1 MTNFLISIGS
11 IIVVLGVMILVHE
24 WGHFIVARMCGVR
37 VEVFS
42 VGMGPRVWG
51 FRRGPTDYRV
61 SALPIGGYVRMA
73 GENPVEER
81 TGAPDEFLSKKRWQR
96 ALIIL
101 AGPTMNIVA
110 ALVIATGMMLSGK
123 AEPGYLRQQPQVSI
137 VDKDTPAAQSG
148 LRSGDVL
155 VNVDGKPVRTWDD
168 AYWQS
173 MFVPPGS
180 KLPLEVQRGEKRVSL
195 EIPTSASDSQTDL
208 LGYPAQTT
216 VIGCEAPCE
225 AVRPGMPAAK
235 AGLKEG
241 DRVISVAGNTAVSV
255 YMISQTI
262 AGSDGKPVPMTVERD
277 GQIVDLVLHPVYGEL
292 QGEKRWYIGAVFEA
306 PVVYQTDRFSSA
318 IRGGVRYN
326 VMITAAIVNMLFK
339 LVQHKAHLKQLSGP
353 VGIAEAS
360 GQAAREGLL
369 AFLNIMAVISLN
381 LGILNLLP
389 IPILDG
395 WHLLTLGVEGTMR
408 RDLSLAVKERAM
420 QLGVVFLL
428 LLILIVTY
436 NDVLRLVSPTH

>member
-51 FRRGPTDYRV
+51 FHRGPTDYRV

-73 GENPVEER
+73 GENPAEER

-101 AGPTMNIVA
+101 AGPAMNILM
-110 ALVIATGMMLSGK
+110 ALVIATGMMMTGK
-123 AEPGYLRQQPQVSI
+123 AEPSYLHQQPQISAVAE
-137 VDKDTPAAQSG
+137 DTAAAQVG
-148 LRSGDVL
+148 LRAGDL
-155 VNVDGKPVRTWDD
+155 LMKVNGKAVHTWDD
-168 AYWQS
+168 AIWQS
-173 MFVPPGS
+173 MFVAPGS
-180 KLPLEVQRGEKRVSL
+180 KMPVVVDRDGKQVSL
-195 EIPTSASDSQTDL
+195 EIPTSASASESDL
-208 LGYPAQTT
+208 LGFPVEST
-216 VIGCEAPCE
+216 VVGTVKE
-225 AVRPGMPAAK
+225 GMPAAK
-235 AGLKEG
+235 GGLQQG
-241 DRVISVAGNTAVSV
+241 DRVVSV
-255 YMISQTI
+255 GGKQATSPYVVSMAI
-262 AGSDGKPVPMTVERD
+262 AGSDGKPVPILVERN
-277 GQIVDLVLHPVYGEL
+277 GQSVNLVLHPVYGEL
-292 QGEKRWYIGAVFEA
+292 QGEKRWYIGAVFET
-306 PVVYQTDRFSSA
+306 PMTYRSDRVSSA
-318 IRGGVRYN
+318 VRDGVRYN
-326 VMITAAIVNMLFK
+326 VMLTAAIFNTVVK
-339 LVQHKAHLKQLSGP
+339 LVEHKAQLKQLSGP

-369 AFLNIMAVISLN
+369 PFLYLMAVISLN

-395 WHLLTLGVEGTMR
+395 WHLLTLGVEGTIR
-408 RDLSLAVKERAM
+408 RDLSLALKERAM
-420 QLGVVFLL
+420 QVGVVFLL

-436 NDVLRLVSPTH
+436 NDVLKIVTPAH

>member
-51 FRRGPTDYRV
+51 VHRGPTDYRL

-73 GENPVEER
+73 GENPAEER

-101 AGPTMNIVA
+101 AGPAMNILM
-110 ALVIATGMMLSGK
+110 ALVIATGMMMTGK
-123 AEPGYLRQQPQVSI
+123 AEPSYLHQRPEVSAA
-137 VDKDTPAAQSG
+137 VENSAAAQAG
-148 LRSGDVL
+148 LRAGDVL
-155 VNVDGKPVRTWDD
+155 LKVNGKSVRTWDD
-168 AYWQS
+168 AIWQS
-173 MFVPPGS
+173 MFVAPGS
-180 KLPLEVQRGEKRVSL
+180 NMPVVVERDGRQVSL
-195 EIPTSASDSQTDL
+195 VIPTSASDSESDL
-208 LGYPAQTT
+208 LGFPVEST
-216 VIGCEAPCE
+216 VVGTVKE
-225 AVRPGMPAAK
+225 GMPAAK
-235 AGLKEG
+235 GGLQQG
-241 DRVISVAGNTAVSV
+241 DRVISVAGKQATSSYVVS
-255 YMISQTI
+255 MAI
-262 AGSDGKPVPMTVERD
+262 AGSDGKPVTMVVERK
-277 GQIVDLVLHPVYGEL
+277 GQTVNLVLHPVYGEL
-292 QGEKRWYIGAVFEA
+292 QGEKRWYIGAVFET
-306 PVVYQTDRFSSA
+306 PLTYRTDRVSSA
-318 IRGGVRYN
+318 VRDGVRYN
-326 VMITAAIVNMLFK
+326 VMLTAAIFNTVVK
-339 LVQHKAHLKQLSGP
+339 LVEHKAKLKQLSGP

-369 AFLNIMAVISLN
+369 PFLYLMAVISLN

-395 WHLLTLGVEGTMR
+395 WHLLTLGVEGTIR
-408 RDLSLAVKERAM
+408 RDLSLALKERAM
-420 QLGVVFLL
+420 QVGVVFLL

-436 NDVLRLVSPTH
+436 NDVLKIVSPTH

>member
-51 FRRGPTDYRV
+51 WRRGPTDYRV

-73 GENPVEER
+73 GENPAEER

-101 AGPTMNIVA
+101 AGPVMNILM
-110 ALVIATGMMLSGK
+110 ALVIAMGMFMTGK
-123 AEPGYLRQQPQVSI
+123 AEPQFLRHRPEVSAVI
-137 VDKDTPAAQSG
+137 PGSPGQKAG

-155 VNVDGKPVRTWDD
+155 LEINGKSVQTWNDVV
-168 AYWQS
+168 WQS
-173 MFVPPGS
+173 MFVPPGQDV
-180 KLPLEVQRGEKRVSL
+180 PAVVEHDGHRRSL
-195 EIPTSASDSQTDL
+195 EIESFADSSNYDL
-208 LGYPAQTT
+208 FGYP
-216 VIGCEAPCE
+216 VEATIIDG
-225 AVRPGMPAAK
+225 VKQGSPAAA
-235 AGLKEG
+235 AGLQKG
-241 DRVISVAGNTAVSV
+241 DRVVAVEGNTAVSRALL
-255 YMISQTI
+255 SLTI
-262 AGSDGKPVPMTVERD
+262 GELKGKPVKLTVQREGRLVDVAPTPTYGKLEGQER
-277 GQIVDLVLHPVYGEL
+277 
-292 QGEKRWYIGAVFEA
+292 WFIGVEFA
-306 PVVYQTDRFSSA
+306 PPPTYRTNRISSA

-326 VMITAAIVNMLFK
+326 IMITAAIVNTVFK
-339 LVQHKAHLKQLSGP
+339 LVEHKAHLKELSGP

-395 WHLLTLGVEGTMR
+395 WHLLTLGVEGTIR
-408 RDLSLAVKERAM
+408 RDLSLALKERAM
-420 QLGVVFLL
+420 QVGVVFLL

-436 NDVLRLVSPTH
+436 NDVLKIITPSH

>member
-42 VGMGPRVWG
+42 IGMGPRVWG
-51 FRRGPTDYRV
+51 VRRGPTDYRI

-73 GENPVEER
+73 GENPAEDR

-101 AGPTMNIVA
+101 AGPTMNIVT
-110 ALVIATGMMLSGK
+110 ALVIATAMMMGGK
-123 AEPGYLRQQPQVSI
+123 AEPTYLRYQPEVSA
-137 VDKDTPAAQSG
+137 VQDNTPAAQAG
-148 LRSGDVL
+148 LRAGDVL
-155 VNVDGKPVRTWDD
+155 LKVDGKAVKNWDD
-168 AYWQS
+168 ALWQT
-173 MFVPPGS
+173 MFVAPGS
-180 KLPLEVQRGEKRVSL
+180 ELPVVVQRGDKQVSL
-195 EIPTSASDSQTDL
+195 QIMTSASDSPSDL
-208 LGYPAQTT
+208 LGYPVQATIVGT
-216 VIGCEAPCE
+216 VKQD
-225 AVRPGMPAAK
+225 MPAAK
-235 AGLKEG
+235 GGLQQG
-241 DRVISVAGNTAVSV
+241 DRIVSVAGKQATSPYVVSV
-255 YMISQTI
+255 AI
-262 AGSDGKPVPMTVERD
+262 AGSDGKPVPMVVQRD
-277 GQIVDLVLHPVYGEL
+277 GQNVNLVLHPTYGEL
-292 QGEKRWYIGAVFEA
+292 EGTKRWYIGAIFETS
-306 PVVYQTDRFSSA
+306 VSYRTDRVSSA
-318 IRGGVRYN
+318 VRDGVRYN
-326 VMITAAIVNMLFK
+326 VMITAQIVNTIFK
-339 LVQHKAHLKQLSGP
+339 LVERKAQLKQLSGP

-395 WHLLTLGVEGTMR
+395 WHLVTLGVEGTIR

-420 QLGVVFLL
+420 QVGVVFLL

-436 NDVLRLVSPTH
+436 NDVLKIVTPSR